1 MVILIGLA
9 IFTSELELKVDHQSC
24 VAFCSDYNG
33 GIFKSQKP
41 NFDPLIGPN

>member
-1 MVILIGLA
+1 MAPQKRRILQI
-9 IFTSELELKVDHQSC
+9 ELELKLDLRSS
-24 VAFCSDYNG
+24 AKFRGDYDG